1 VSPFPFRE
9 HRFEYPINDF
19 SVSIHRFVISMS
31 CRVDMVTVIES
42 GSNSEMSG
50 AIAKIDPSEDY
61 NGHMERNRVEIR
73 MLVLVIHT
81 E

>member
-1 VSPFPFRE
+1 MIHPLCHRSPLESIALKR
-9 HRFEYPINDF
+9 YLLINDF

-50 AIAKIDPSEDY
+50 ARYRSEY
-61 NGHMERNRVEIR
+61 NKMK
-73 MLVLVIHT
+73 L
-81 E
+81 